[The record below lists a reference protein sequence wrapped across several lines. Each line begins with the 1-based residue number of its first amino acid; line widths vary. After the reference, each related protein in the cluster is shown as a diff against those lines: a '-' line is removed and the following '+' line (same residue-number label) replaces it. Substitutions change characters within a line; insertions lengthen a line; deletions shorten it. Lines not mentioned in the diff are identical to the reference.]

1 MNKEE
6 ILAARLN
13 FELNRKT
20 LLLRLTEK
28 TMPAVK
34 SNGTAGHKCQESRND
49 FSYIR
54 AMTEVK
60 IGNLLKRS
68 NKRISGKRLKEATK
82 KVVENESTK
91 GVSLS
96 A

>member
-1 MNKEE
+1 MNKEQIE
-6 ILAARLN
+6 AARLK
-13 FELNRKT
+13 FELDRKT
-20 LLLRLTEK
+20 LLLRLTQNSMPEIK
-28 TMPAVK
+28 T
-34 SNGTAGHKCQESRND
+34 NGTTGRKCQESRND

-82 KVVENESTK
+82 KVVELSETK
-91 GVSLS
+91 GATLS